1 MKKLGLL
8 LFAFAALTVNA
19 VAQKTMAHFN
29 TSEADCYSF
38 VDNNTNVVIKFKVD
52 VQNAQHKDDVL
63 AKFKALKEVKNA
75 EIAEFN
81 GNTVTYKVTVPKQG
95 FFQTMEKV
103 LVNGSIFDVEMDG
116 KTMSTKEFPAYAQNY
131 YDTKTQ
137 SRKK

>member
-8 LFAFAALTVNA
+8 LFAFAAFTVNA

-29 TSEADCYSF
+29 TNEADCYSF

-52 VQNAQHKDDVL
+52 VQNAQQKDEI
-63 AKFKALKEVKNA
+63 ATKFKGAKEVKNV
-75 EIAEFN
+75 ETVEFN
-81 GNTVTYKVTVPKQG
+81 GNVATYKVTVSKEG
-95 FFQTMEKV
+95 FFKTMEKV
-103 LVNGSIFDVEMDG
+103 LVNGNIFDVEMDG

-131 YDTKTQ
+131 YETKTQ